1 MAGSTAPITMAAN
14 LVQIHAEQLA
24 GILISQLTQPGAPV
38 LYGGIPGRANLN
50 TMGYLGGSVECG
62 MMNAAIH
69 QMAHHIGVPN
79 YNSSALTDSKIPDQ
93 QAAWEKAMTT
103 LLAAMGGSNFVHHA
117 AGMLDSMLAVAYEQY
132 VIDDEIIGMACKVL
146 KGIDVDPEHLAL
158 EVIEAV
164 GPGGNF
170 MIHAHTLKHMRSEY
184 YPGNGVTDR
193 KSRSKWEQDGQTD
206 ARERARQIAKKI
218 LAAPE
223 MSHLPENVD
232 KAIRQK
238 YKEILFL

>member
-1 MAGSTAPITMAAN
+1 
-14 LVQIHAEQLA
+14 
-24 GILISQLTQPGAPV
+24 
-38 LYGGIPGRANLN
+38 
-50 TMGYLGGSVECG
+50 
-62 MMNAAIH
+62 MNAAIH
-69 QMAHHIGVPN
+69 QLSHHIGVPN

-93 QAAWEKAMTT
+93 QAAWEKGMTT

-117 AGMLDSMLAVAYEQY
+117 AGMLDSMVAVAYEQY

-158 EVIEAV
+158 DVIEAV

-170 MIHAHTLKHMRSEY
+170 MTHAHTLKHMRTEY
-184 YPGNGVTDR
+184 FTGNGVTDR
-193 KSRSKWEQDGQTD
+193 KSRTKWDQDGQTD
-206 ARERARQIAKKI
+206 ARQRARQIAKKI

-223 MSHLPENVD
+223 MSHLPESVD

-238 YKEILFL
+238 YKEILSP